1 MSKWIIKFL
10 IALLA
15 ATALFWIVRFRAWIG
30 ALTTVRT
37 PFYFTMNYVL
47 AWVCAAL
54 GFIGVMLTDE
64 RDL

>member
-1 MSKWIIKFL
+1 MKK
-10 IALLA
+10 LLA
-15 ATALFWIVRFRAWIG
+15 AILVAVALFWLARFGTWIG

-37 PFYFTMNYVL
+37 PFYFTMNYAL

-54 GFIGVMLTDE
+54 GFIGVMLTDA